1 MSEFSLQN
9 KTAIVTG
16 GSKGI
21 GLAIARSMARAG
33 ANVVIASR
41 KADACDEAVAAI
53 TADGGSAAA
62 VPCNVSHLDALPGLV
77 AAAEDTFG
85 RIDILVGNAAANP
98 HYGPMT
104 TIEEPAFD
112 KIIDTNVKANLWLA
126 KLVLPKMAE
135 RRDGAIIFVSSI
147 GGRRGNDDIGI
158 YGVSK
163 AAEEAMARNL
173 AVGWG
178 PHNIRVNCI
187 APGLVR
193 TDFARAL
200 WDDPDKLKRTEDA
213 YPLRRIGEPEDIGG
227 VATFLAS
234 EAARFITG
242 QTIVVDGGI
251 TISGTGRE

>member
-1 MSEFSLQN
+1 MSEFSLQS

-21 GLAIARSMARAG
+21 GEAIARSMARAG
-33 ANVVIASR
+33 ANVVISSR
-41 KADACDEAVAAI
+41 KAQACDEAVAVI
-53 TADGGSAAA
+53 REEGGSALA
-62 VPCNVSHLDALPGLV
+62 VPCNISHLDALPGLV
-77 AAAEDTFG
+77 EATEEAFG
-85 RIDILVGNAAANP
+85 KVDILVGNAAANP

-104 TIEEPAFD
+104 TIDEPAFD
-112 KIIDTNVKANLWLA
+112 KIVDTNVKANLWLA

-147 GGRRGNDDIGI
+147 GGRRGNDDIGT
-158 YGVSK
+158 YGLSK
-163 AAEEAMARNL
+163 AAVEAMARNL

-200 WDDPDKLKRTEDA
+200 WDDPEKLKRTEEA
-213 YPLRRIGEPEDIGG
+213 YPLRRIGDPEDIGG

-234 EAARFITG
+234 DAARFVTG
-242 QTIVVDGGI
+242 QTIVADGGI

>member
-1 MSEFSLQN
+1 MNEFSLEG

-21 GLAIARSMARAG
+21 GQAIAVSMARAG
-33 ANVVIASR
+33 ANVVITSR
-41 KADACDEAVAAI
+41 KAEACDEAVEAI
-53 TADGGSAAA
+53 EAGGGSAVA
-62 VPCNVSHLDALPGLV
+62 VPCNISHLDALPDLV
-77 AAAEDTFG
+77 AGAEDAFG
-85 RIDILVGNAAANP
+85 QIDILVGNAAANP
-98 HYGPMT
+98 HYGPST

-126 KLVLPKMAE
+126 KLVLPKMAQ
-135 RRDGAIIFVSSI
+135 RRNGAIIFVSSI
-147 GGRRGNDDIGI
+147 GGRRGNDDIGT

-163 AAEEAMARNL
+163 AAVEALARNL

-187 APGLVR
+187 APGLVK

-200 WDDPDKLKRTEDA
+200 WDDPEKLKRAEAA
-213 YPLRRIGEPEDIGG
+213 YPLRRIGDPEDIGG
-227 VATFLAS
+227 IATFLAS
-234 EAARFITG
+234 DAARFITG
-242 QTIVVDGGI
+242 QTIVADGGI

>member
-1 MSEFSLQN
+1 MNEFSLEG

-21 GLAIARSMARAG
+21 GRAIALSMARAG
-33 ANVVIASR
+33 ANVVITSR
-41 KADACDEAVAAI
+41 KAEACDEAVEAI
-53 TADGGSAAA
+53 KAGGGSAVA
-62 VPCNVSHLDALPGLV
+62 VPCNISHLDALPDLV
-77 AAAEDTFG
+77 AGAEDAFG
-85 RIDILVGNAAANP
+85 QIDILIGNAAANP
-98 HYGPMT
+98 HYGPST

-126 KLVLPKMAE
+126 KLVLPKMAQ
-135 RRDGAIIFVSSI
+135 RRNGAIIFVSSI
-147 GGRRGNDDIGI
+147 GGRRGNDDIGT

-163 AAEEAMARNL
+163 AAVEALARNL

-187 APGLVR
+187 APGLVK

-200 WDDPDKLKRTEDA
+200 WDDPDKLKRAEAA
-213 YPLRRIGEPEDIGG
+213 YPLRRIGDPEDIGG
-227 VATFLAS
+227 IATFLAS
-234 EAARFITG
+234 DAARFITG
-242 QTIVVDGGI
+242 QTIVADGGI